1 LSSPQVSDAI
11 AAWRR
16 ALVACGA
23 VVLVDQVTKAIV
35 VSSLAD
41 GQREG
46 LVLGIELTNTANRG
60 LAFGIGQGRGFVL
73 AVTIAALAL
82 VLVWF
87 AIDPRRPGLAVS
99 VGLLAGGALGTV
111 ERELLALL
119 VAQDNDCEYCVS
131 AHTFRGGRMRISD
144 EDLLRARQADSPDP
158 HTRAVLRLARSVL
171 SQRGRVADAEL
182 AEARAAGVTDA
193 EVLEVVAHVA
203 LNALSNYVN
212 HVARP
217 PLDFPRVRTATDGAA
232 A

>member
-1 LSSPQVSDAI
+1 MTRIPP
-11 AAWRR
+11 
-16 ALVACGA
+16 
-23 VVLVDQVTKAIV
+23 
-35 VSSLAD
+35 
-41 GQREG
+41 
-46 LVLGIELTNTANRG
+46 
-60 LAFGIGQGRGFVL
+60 L
-73 AVTIAALAL
+73 AVDDADDEQHRLLSDTQRQLGRVPNLYAAMAHSSAALRGYL
-82 VLVWF
+82 
-87 AIDPRRPGLAVS
+87 GLRDA
-99 VGLLAGGALGTV
+99 LAGGALGAV

-131 AHTFRGGRMRISD
+131 AHSFRGDRMRISG
-144 EDLLRARQADSPDP
+144 EDLIRARRADSPNP

-171 SQRGRVADAEL
+171 AQRGRVADDEL

-217 PLDFPRVRTATDGAA
+217 PLDFPRVSTTVDEAA

>member
-1 LSSPQVSDAI
+1 MTRIPP
-11 AAWRR
+11 
-16 ALVACGA
+16 
-23 VVLVDQVTKAIV
+23 
-35 VSSLAD
+35 
-41 GQREG
+41 
-46 LVLGIELTNTANRG
+46 
-60 LAFGIGQGRGFVL
+60 L
-73 AVTIAALAL
+73 AVDHADDEQRRLLSDTQRQLGRVPNLYASMAHSPAALRGYL
-82 VLVWF
+82 
-87 AIDPRRPGLAVS
+87 GLRDA
-99 VGLLAGGALGTV
+99 LAGGALGPV

-131 AHTFRGGRMRISD
+131 AHSFRGDRMRISG
-144 EDLLRARQADSPDP
+144 EDLARARHADSPNP

-171 SQRGRVADAEL
+171 AQRGRVADDEL

-217 PLDFPRVRTATDGAA
+217 PLDFPRVSTTVDGAA